1 MTHHLDV
8 AVPVDKERNFL
19 YIHRE
24 TLICLFLVL
33 ITLFVY
39 IQVVS
44 FEFINYDTDRYVYEN
59 LYVKAGLSKKSMG
72 WAFSTLYASNWH
84 PVTWLS
90 HMLDV
95 ELFGLK
101 PGCHHFSNVFF
112 HSVNT
117 LLLFLILARMSGDIW
132 KSGLVAALFA
142 IHPLHVQSV
151 AWIAERKD
159 VLSTFF
165 ALLAVGSYLRYVRC
179 PRIGRYMPVLIF
191 FVLSLM
197 SKPMLVT
204 LPFVL
209 LLIDCWPLKRFNLE
223 MHSKSDGSGS
233 QMPVK
238 VFLIVEKIPLFLV
251 SAASCMVTL
260 YVQQDGGAVGSLALY
275 PLHLR
280 IVNALVSYASYIGK
294 MVWPVN
300 LAVVYPYLGE
310 FPAWQIWAVCL
321 LLSSIS
327 FLVIKNYKSRPW
339 LLVGWLWYLG
349 TLLPVIGLVQAGSQ
363 AMADRYTYVPLIGMF
378 IFLVWGLSD
387 LFERFRVKQFL
398 IVIITTTVLSGLIA
412 VSWNQVGYWQNSITL
427 FEHTLD
433 VTKNNYVAHN
443 NLGHRLLEL
452 KKTDEALQ
460 HFAKSIEINS
470 EFEIA
475 HLNLGLAFSRQG
487 KLNQAIKHYSK
498 ALQIKPH
505 YTVAHNNLGN
515 AWYRLDKAD
524 KAYEHYL
531 EAINTDPTYAEAY
544 NNLGAASIRLGD
556 PKRAVFFFRKALK
569 INPEFESAQN
579 NLTNT
584 LSALEKSNGKTAAS
598 Q

>member
-1 MTHHLDV
+1 M
-8 AVPVDKERNFL
+8 
-19 YIHRE
+19 
-24 TLICLFLVL
+24 
-33 ITLFVY
+33 
-39 IQVVS
+39 QVVS
-44 FEFINYDTDRYVYEN
+44 FDFINYDTDRYVYEN
-59 LYVKAGLSKKSMG
+59 QHVKDGLTKKDIG
-72 WAFSTLYASNWH
+72 WAFTTIYASNWH

-101 PGCHHFSNVFF
+101 PGCHHFSNVLF
-112 HSVNT
+112 HSVNAM
-117 LLLFLILARMSGDIW
+117 LLFWILARMTGDIW

-151 AWIAERKD
+151 AWVAERKD

-165 ALLAVGSYLRYVRC
+165 GFLAIGSYLRYVRC

-191 FVLSLM
+191 FILSVM

-209 LLIDCWPLKRFNLE
+209 LLIDCWPLKRFNFQML
-223 MHSKSDGSGS
+223 SVSDGSGS
-233 QMPVK
+233 QMPAK
-238 VFLIVEKIPLFLV
+238 VSLIVEKIPLFLV
-251 SAASCMVTL
+251 SAASSMVTL

-280 IVNALVSYASYIGK
+280 IVNALVSYAGYIGK

-300 LAVVYPYLGE
+300 LAVVYPYPDV
-310 FPAWQIWAVCL
+310 FPAWQIWVACL
-321 LLSSIS
+321 MLSCMS
-327 FLVIKNYKSRPW
+327 FVALKNYKSRPW

-349 TLLPVIGLVQAGSQ
+349 TLLPVIGFVQAGSQ

-387 LFERFRVKQFL
+387 LFEGSRIKQHYY
-398 IVIITTTVLSGLIA
+398 VIITASILSALIA

-427 FEHTLD
+427 FERALD

-487 KLNQAIKHYSK
+487 KFDQAIKHYSK
-498 ALQIKPH
+498 ALQIKPN

-524 KAYEHYL
+524 KAYEHYI
-531 EAINTDPTYAEAY
+531 EAIKTNPTYAEAY
-544 NNLGAASIRLGD
+544 NNLGAASIRMGD

-569 INPEFESAQN
+569 LNPEFGSAQN

-584 LSALEKSNGKTAAS
+584 LSALEKRNGKTAAS